1 MNIRGDTVQY
11 DVDTPNEYLELL
23 EEDWRKEKVLRI
35 REMIL
40 KHAPELNES
49 IRYKM
54 LNFGILET
62 DDYLFA
68 LNTQKHYVSLYVGDI
83 LKVDPSGDMLIDFNL
98 GKGCIRVRKTIDI
111 EETGLEEFIKKTID
125 LWRDGHDVNC

>member
-1 MNIRGDTVQY
+1 MQY
-11 DVDTPNEYLELL
+11 DVDTPNEYLEVL
-23 EEDWRKEKVLRI
+23 EEDWRKEKLLRI

-54 LNFGILET
+54 LNFGILGT
-62 DDYLFA
+62 IDYLFA
-68 LNTQKHYVSLYVGDI
+68 LNAQKHYVSLYVGDI
-83 LKVDPSGDMLIDFNL
+83 LKVDPSGEMLIDFNL

-111 EETGLEEFIKKTID
+111 EETQLEAFIIKSVE
-125 LWRDGHDVNC
+125 LWRERKDING

>member
-54 LNFGILET
+54 LNFGILEA

-68 LNTQKHYVSLYVGDI
+68 LNAQKHYVSLYVGDI

-98 GKGCIRVRKTIDI
+98 GKGCIRIRKTIDI

-125 LWRDGHDVNC
+125 LWHDGHDVNC

>member
-1 MNIRGDTVQY
+1 MQY

-23 EEDWRKEKVLRI
+23 EEDWRKEKLLRI

-54 LNFGILET
+54 LNYGILET

-68 LNTQKHYVSLYVGDI
+68 LNAQKHYVSLYVGDVLI
-83 LKVDPSGDMLIDFNL
+83 VDPSGDMLTDFNL

-111 EETGLEEFIKKTID
+111 EKTQLEAFIIKSVE
-125 LWRDGHDVNC
+125 LWREGKEIKF

>member
-1 MNIRGDTVQY
+1 MQY

-23 EEDWRKEKVLRI
+23 EEDWRKEKLLRI

-54 LNFGILET
+54 LNYGILET

-68 LNTQKHYVSLYVGDI
+68 LNAQKHYVSLYVGDVLI
-83 LKVDPSGDMLIDFNL
+83 VDPSGDMLTDFNL

-111 EETGLEEFIKKTID
+111 EKT
-125 LWRDGHDVNC
+125 

>member
-98 GKGCIRVRKTIDI
+98 GKGCIRIRKTIDI

-125 LWRDGHDVNC
+125 LWHDGHDVNC

>member
-1 MNIRGDTVQY
+1 MQY
-11 DVDTPNEYLELL
+11 DVDTPNEYLEVL
-23 EEDWRKEKVLRI
+23 EEDWRKEKLLRI
-35 REMIL
+35 REMLL

-54 LNFGILET
+54 LSYGVLET

-68 LNTQKHYVSLYVGDI
+68 LNAQKHYVSLYVGDI
-83 LKVDPSGDMLIDFNL
+83 LKVDPSGDMLIDFNF

-111 EETGLEEFIKKTID
+111 EETQLEAFIVKSVE
-125 LWRDGHDVNC
+125 LWREGKDING

>member
-1 MNIRGDTVQY
+1 MNVRGDSVQY

-54 LNFGILET
+54 LNFGILEA

-98 GKGCIRVRKTIDI
+98 GKGCIRIRKTIDI